1 MPPLPTAPTLREKVD
16 EKSSIDR
23 DGKEQEMRKLFEI
36 GGVLA
41 AVVLIAFGIGALVM
55 GINGRGTVSD
65 SLKQEQITGTPDM
78 TPAAIAPEVKA
89 VQEAQAG
96 LAAKFKAAGVP
107 FTPTK
112 VSVPTSSVAGK
123 LVNSGA
129 RARTFAE
136 YMRIHA
142 LGATNGL
149 VYSQMGRFIAKP
161 GTPFKL
167 TDGIGGT
174 NDSNYALVDTKTKQP
189 VSNGRRDL
197 WVTETA
203 LTTALNAGYMASQIS
218 LFGVVVGFAL
228 LLSGFGF
235 AILAIG
241 GALRNPDTALRF
253 LHKKAPTTAG
263 TPLPTV

>member
-1 MPPLPTAPTLREKVD
+1 
-16 EKSSIDR
+16 
-23 DGKEQEMRKLFEI
+23 MRKFFEI
-36 GGVLA
+36 GGVFA
-41 AVVLIAFGIGALVM
+41 AAVLIAFGIAALVM
-55 GINGRGTVSD
+55 GVNGRNTVGN

-78 TPAAIAPEVKA
+78 TPAGIAPEVKDIMA
-89 VQEAQAG
+89 SQAG
-96 LAAKFKAAGVP
+96 LVAKFKAVGVT
-107 FTPTK
+107 FTPTV
-112 VSVPTSSVAGK
+112 VSVPSSSVAGQ
-123 LVNSGA
+123 LVNSGE

-142 LGATNGL
+142 LGSTNGL
-149 VYSQMGRFIAKP
+149 VYSQMGRFVAKD

-167 TDGIGGT
+167 TDGTGAT
-174 NDSNYALVDTKTKQP
+174 SDSKWALLDPKTQQP

-218 LFGVVVGFAL
+218 LFGVVVGIAL

-241 GALRNPDTALRF
+241 GALRNPQSALQF
-253 LHKKAPTTAG
+253 LHKKAPSAG
-263 TPLPTV
+263 GAPVPIV